1 MNHLGWDWIGVAVSI
16 IALELVWVALV
27 LRRQRCRRG
36 AEPLGP
42 KAFQRE
48 LKRICQL
55 RHRKQQT
62 VLDHGLHHDEK
73 RSPLPKAPML
83 DVVTP

>member
-27 LRRQRCRRG
+27 LRRQRRRRG

-42 KAFQRE
+42 EAFQRE
-48 LKRICQL
+48 LKRIL
-55 RHRKQQT
+55 PT
-62 VLDHGLHHDEK
+62 TTSEAVDGVGS
-73 RSPLPKAPML
+73 RSAP
-83 DVVTP
+83 